1 MDQDYAT
8 NEEINEVVGSLY
20 NTTTEDDI
28 AYLLK

>member
-8 NEEINEVVGSLY
+8 NEEINETVGALY
-20 NTTTEDDI
+20 DTNDFDDI